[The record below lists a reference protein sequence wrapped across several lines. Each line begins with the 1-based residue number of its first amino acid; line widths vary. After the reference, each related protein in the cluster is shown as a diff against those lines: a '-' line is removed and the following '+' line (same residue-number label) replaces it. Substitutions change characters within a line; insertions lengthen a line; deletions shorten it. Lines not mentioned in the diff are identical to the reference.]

1 MRIRNI
7 QVLVEVL
14 VVLVFGTDK
23 KASNTYSDNSIDTRI
38 VRNNTDDIGA
48 VASQIVRRIL

>member
-23 KASNTYSDNSIDTRI
+23 KASNTYLDNSIDTRI

>member
-14 VVLVFGTDK
+14 EVLVFGTGK

-38 VRNNTDDIGA
+38 VRNNTGDIGA
-48 VASQIVRRIL
+48 VA